1 MKLSFLR
8 YSTSASISRLSHCVQ
23 RGGEDTSYSSTQRW
37 SLFFWKKPIS
47 TSSRDLS
54 GLCISAFPFSS
65 FCTSV
70 YKIPGFR
77 DDWCEVSHEL
87 WLQGVISLFFFH
99 CAFCWCVARTLLHL
113 VHGICWPCAPC
124 RGCMEQGQ
132 HPSTQP
138 WLLSSLAAL
147 PDDFLNCPTK
157 PFSLCFSPASTT
169 LATF

>member
-23 RGGEDTSYSSTQRW
+23 RGGEDTIYSSTQRW

-87 WLQGVISLFFFH
+87 WLQGVISLFFFIVH
-99 CAFCWCVARTLLHL
+99 FADVLLEPCFTLFMGSADP
-113 VHGICWPCAPC
+113 VHHVGDVWSRASTPVPS
-124 RGCMEQGQ
+124 RGCF
-132 HPSTQP
+132 PLS
-138 WLLSSLAAL
+138 LLFQMIS
-147 PDDFLNCPTK
+147 
-157 PFSLCFSPASTT
+157 
-169 LATF
+169 